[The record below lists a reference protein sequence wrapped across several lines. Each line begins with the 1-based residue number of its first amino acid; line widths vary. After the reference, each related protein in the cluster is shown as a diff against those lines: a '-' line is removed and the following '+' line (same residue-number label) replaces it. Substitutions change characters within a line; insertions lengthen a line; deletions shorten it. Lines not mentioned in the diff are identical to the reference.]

1 MPQLRLP
8 LLRSHTLPL
17 FFLLFGSFGSAILGD
32 STAEALLLARLGSQY
47 VPGLF
52 LINAAFLF
60 ILSTLIMSVIDR
72 WDRGNLFAV
81 FLAGH
86 TLILL
91 LIRSLIHLHIP
102 VLLLFLF
109 SYAYVSKILLF
120 LLFWTLT
127 NDLIDSRRAGS
138 EFPIIAAGG
147 TLGAISFSFAIPNML
162 KFMSAEN
169 LLLVWVGA
177 MVFTGAMFVVIKLSY
192 GTSFKPI
199 GDRYLQLS
207 FRFQTLKDDLSL
219 VRSDPLLR
227 TMAIFYFLLFF
238 IVLNQHFSF
247 YNQLNA
253 FFSGSENQANRL
265 AGFLGYFNG
274 ISMFSTFLLQVSIAG
289 IVIRKAGSTRSM
301 FILPAAFCVVFG
313 ALIVM
318 GIISQ
323 GLEPQAAA
331 TLLFWGVVI
340 GVGTRIAF
348 FDSFFS
354 PNFQIFFSSLP
365 QNVRGRGKL
374 SIEGV
379 VKPAAMV
386 TAGVWL
392 VLVAPRLSFLV
403 QVSLLFVV
411 SIVMVLQTR
420 ALKQK
425 YTASL
430 AQYLRGFKSK
440 NTQLI
445 RTISTA
451 SKETLF
457 LDLVETVLKKEEPN
471 VKAYVIDMLATMN
484 SPESLR
490 ILIDYLPRADSKTRA
505 TIISALSGVRHPEA
519 KEVFLRLLD
528 DPDKRVVANC
538 IDALSRYR
546 SQEVYDKVHRFLTD
560 ESPRIRANAVAA
572 LWPYASPERKE
583 ELSLVLR
590 HMMDL
595 GYPLYTASALY
606 AMGHV
611 RYPNLVDELSSY
623 YSEHPDWVSG
633 DKTVWRQ
640 YVLALAESGQ
650 REAVEVLLKL
660 SEVAG
665 RKQRNQ
671 ISTAL
676 GLLVNRGVPIAS
688 MIDLLK
694 KLNYMQRGVVL
705 KALHVRTFERG
716 RDTLRALQAIA
727 NKEIHSIYSHW
738 VAYGALTREKSN
750 PGLSLLQHSIMEEC
764 INESLRNLFYV
775 ASMLDGSGQIRR
787 IVHRL
792 FHTNQRVRAQALEVL
807 DNAGDFRT
815 NRHIVKLLE
824 TSDPAIH
831 TNEARSLFKIKP
843 RNYLSVFN
851 EYAHC
856 PNTWVRECCSYAM
869 RCYFAESEGATRE
882 LPATGAGF
890 LPHVEGSG
898 TES

>member
-1 MPQLRLP
+1 MPFS
-8 LLRSHTLPL
+8 RSHTLPL

-32 STAEALLLARLGSQY
+32 STAEALLLARLGSKY

-60 ILSTLIMSVIDR
+60 LLSSMIMSVIDR
-72 WDRGNLFAV
+72 WDRGNLF
-81 FLAGH
+81 LAFIGTH
-86 TLILL
+86 TVVLLCIRL
-91 LIRSLIHLHIP
+91 LINFDLP
-102 VLLLFLF
+102 LLFLFLF
-109 SYAYVSKILLF
+109 SYAYVTKILIF

-138 EFPIIAAGG
+138 DFPIIAAGG
-147 TLGAISFSFAIPNML
+147 TLGAILFSFAIPNML
-162 KFMSAEN
+162 KFISAEN
-169 LLLVWVGA
+169 LLFVWAGA
-177 MVFTGAMFVVIKLSY
+177 MIVTGGIFVSLKLSFA
-192 GTSFKPI
+192 SAFKPV

-207 FRFQTLKDDLSL
+207 FRWKTLRDDLNL
-219 VRSDPLLR
+219 VRTDPLLR

-238 IVLNQHFSF
+238 IVLNQHYSF
-247 YNQLNA
+247 YDQLNA
-253 FFSGSENQANRL
+253 YFSGTEDQASQL

-274 ISMFSTFLLQVSIAG
+274 VSMFSTFLLQVSIAG

-301 FILPAAFCVVFG
+301 FILPAAFCVVFS
-313 ALIVM
+313 ALLVM
-318 GIISQ
+318 GIIADD
-323 GLEPQAAA
+323 LEPKAAA
-331 TLLFWGVVI
+331 ALLFWGVVI

-379 VKPAAMV
+379 VKPAAMI

-392 VLVAPRLSFLV
+392 FLVAPRIPFLM
-403 QVSLLFVV
+403 QISLLLFLSV
-411 SIVMVLQTR
+411 IMVLQTR
-420 ALKQK
+420 RLKQK

-445 RTISTA
+445 RAINVS

-457 LDLVETVLKKEEPN
+457 LDLVENVLKKEEPN

-484 SPESLR
+484 STESIS
-490 ILIDYLPRADSKTRA
+490 ILIDYIPRADSKTRA
-505 TIISALSGVRHPEA
+505 TIISALSGIRHPQA
-519 KEVFLRLLD
+519 KDVFLRFLD
-528 DPDKRVVANC
+528 DSDKRVVANC

-546 SQEVYDKVHRFLTD
+546 SQEVFEKVERFLKD
-560 ESPRIRANAVAA
+560 ENPRIRANAVAA
-572 LWPYASPERKE
+572 LWNSATSERKE
-583 ELSLVLR
+583 ELALVLR
-590 HMMDL
+590 HMMDM
-595 GYPLYTASALY
+595 GYPLYSASALY
-606 AMGHV
+606 AMGQI
-611 RYPNLVDELSSY
+611 RFPNLVEELGSY
-623 YSEHPDWVSG
+623 YADHPDWVGG

-640 YVLALAESGQ
+640 YVLALSSTGQ
-650 REAVEVLLKL
+650 RESVDVLLKI
-660 SEVAG
+660 SDVAG

-671 ISTAL
+671 ISTAI
-676 GLLVNRGVPIAS
+676 GLLMNRGVSTGYLISRLPGI
-688 MIDLLK
+688 
-694 KLNYMQRGVVL
+694 NYMQRGVLL
-705 KALHVRTFERG
+705 KALHVRAFERG
-716 RDTLRALQAIA
+716 RDSLRVLQDIA
-727 NKEIHSIYSHW
+727 GKEIRSIYSHW
-738 VAYGALTREKSN
+738 VAFDAVAREKPN
-750 PGLSLLQHSIMEEC
+750 PGLVLLQNSIMEEC

-792 FHTNQRVRAQALEVL
+792 FHTNERVRAQALEVL

-815 NRHIVKLLE
+815 NRSIVKLLE

-831 TNEARSLFKIKP
+831 TTDARTLYKMKP
-843 RNYLSVFN
+843 RNYLSVVN

-869 RCYFAESEGATRE
+869 SCHFTESGEVPHEQA
-882 LPATGAGF
+882 LPQAKVRF
-890 LPHVEGSG
+890 LPHVEGS
-898 TES
+898 EKQK